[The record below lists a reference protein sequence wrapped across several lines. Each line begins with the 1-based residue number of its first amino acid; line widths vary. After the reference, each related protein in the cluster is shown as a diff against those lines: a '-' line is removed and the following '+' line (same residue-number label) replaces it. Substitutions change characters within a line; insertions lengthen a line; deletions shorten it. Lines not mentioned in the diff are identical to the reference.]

1 LVLLG
6 YLVLIKIALESFD
19 LFSSV
24 IYPLIGLNVC
34 TLQNFMSQSK
44 NKEFAE
50 FQLEDGTSFLVEI
63 EESDSAT
70 VERVANDR
78 VGEQVVK
85 AKQSFEE
92 ALSHVTPVASAALNR
107 LRKGLTT
114 PADEVE
120 IKFGVKLT
128 SEVGAIIASAGGDV
142 NFEITLKWKQ
152 GSSSV
157 QG

>member
-1 LVLLG
+1 
-6 YLVLIKIALESFD
+6 
-19 LFSSV
+19 
-24 IYPLIGLNVC
+24 
-34 TLQNFMSQSK
+34 MSQSR
-44 NKEFAE
+44 EIAE

-63 EESDSAT
+63 EESDSSR

-78 VGEQVVK
+78 LGEKVVK

-92 ALSHVTPVASAALNR
+92 ALNHVTPVASAALNR
-107 LRKGLTT
+107 LRRGLTT